1 MGLSHDTTLNFT
13 SNIKKKRMADRK
25 EKYYFHSN
33 LLAMSILPLSE
44 LQAFIAY
51 NSRILCGLRKCFLH
65 QGNIFLLALKTIQSQ
80 SMLW

>member
-13 SNIKKKRMADRK
+13 SNIKKKKRMADRK

-51 NSRILCGLRKCFLH
+51 NSRIL
-65 QGNIFLLALKTIQSQ
+65 
-80 SMLW
+80 